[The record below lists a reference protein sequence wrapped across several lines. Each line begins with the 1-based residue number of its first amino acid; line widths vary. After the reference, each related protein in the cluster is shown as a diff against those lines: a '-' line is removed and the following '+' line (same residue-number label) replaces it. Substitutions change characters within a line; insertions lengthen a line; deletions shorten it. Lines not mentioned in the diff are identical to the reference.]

1 MEQPFLKKKKKEK
14 RKKKKSLNKH
24 AIITLAIKQLLLKQT
39 IRNFNNGAILKTL
52 KESLSKQT
60 FILQFSIMF

>member
-1 MEQPFLKKKKKEK
+1 M
-14 RKKKKSLNKH
+14 H

-60 FILQFSIMF
+60 FILQFSVMF

>member
-1 MEQPFLKKKKKEK
+1 MLLPQWNNLSLKKKKKK
-14 RKKKKSLNKH
+14 RSLNKH

-39 IRNFNNGAILKTL
+39 IRNFDNGAILKTL